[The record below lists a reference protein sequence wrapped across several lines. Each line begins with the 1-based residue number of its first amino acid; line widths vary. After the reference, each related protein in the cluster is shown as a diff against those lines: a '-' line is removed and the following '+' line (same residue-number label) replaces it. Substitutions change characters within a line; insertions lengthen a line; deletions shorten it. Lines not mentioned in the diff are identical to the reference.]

1 MENLKIALS
10 CSLAEEDRRELIQT
24 ITESFVIMNK
34 SWDMHETVRNQKW
47 NRNGSKIDSVA
58 L

>member
-10 CSLAEEDRRELIQT
+10 CSLAEEDRRDLIQT

-34 SWDMHETVRNQKW
+34 SWDMHETVRNQK
-47 NRNGSKIDSVA
+47 
-58 L
+58 